1 MEIHIKDKWKV
12 KSYTYL
18 ESHVWK
24 KKLEKCAIR
33 RRMAKVAPLRS
44 VAIARTSPF
53 SDRIITYEKL
63 HNRTR
68 RLDADENPKQMS
80 KPVFTIEKSYIEC
93 ILIRKRLAD

>member
-1 MEIHIKDKWKV
+1 MRILMEWKV

-63 HNRTR
+63 RCTIIVRDDWTLMKILNKCRNQYLR
-68 RLDADENPKQMS
+68 S
-80 KPVFTIEKSYIEC
+80 KKV
-93 ILIRKRLAD
+93 ILSVY